1 MPKTIGIGI
10 AAAIAVVSVIGG
22 YTFFSL
28 QDTPDV
34 LGVNSFELIMRDFA
48 YNGYGFN
55 DYQGGPTLQVKQGDT
70 VRVTLV
76 NEGFLD
82 HEFMLVSTHAL
93 EEALEAVEH
102 GAESDGDEHERDEAE
117 QHIHPEMAFPGAML
131 TLSPGEKGT
140 VEFVADKAGTFA
152 IACFV
157 GEPEVHAALG
167 MHATLVVE

>member
-1 MPKTIGIGI
+1 MPKMIGIGI
-10 AAAIAVVSVIGG
+10 AVAIATVTVIGG

-28 QDTPDV
+28 QDAPDV
-34 LGVNSFELIMRDFA
+34 LGITSFELIMRDFA
-48 YNGYGFN
+48 YNGYGYTE
-55 DYQGGPTLQVKQGDT
+55 YQGGPTLQVKEGDT

-76 NEGFLD
+76 NEGALD

-93 EEALEAVEH
+93 EEALEAIEH
-102 GAESDGDEHERDEAE
+102 GAEDHGNDNEPDEAE
-117 QHIHPEMAFPGAML
+117 EHIHPEMAFPGAML

-152 IACFV
+152 FACFV

-167 MHATLVVE
+167 MHATLIVE